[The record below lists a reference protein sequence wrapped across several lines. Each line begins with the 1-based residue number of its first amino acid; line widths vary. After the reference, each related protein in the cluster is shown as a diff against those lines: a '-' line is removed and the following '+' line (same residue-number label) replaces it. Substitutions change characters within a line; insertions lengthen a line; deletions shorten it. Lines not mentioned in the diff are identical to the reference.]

1 MSSLPLQEQPTS
13 RPGAQLRIEIHA
25 GPLAGKGFPF
35 AGNTISIGR
44 APENDISLDDSQV
57 SRHHAI
63 LRRQGN
69 EIILEDLGST
79 NGVFVNGE
87 RIYLPHVLQPTETI
101 SIGESVFGVTGFPAP
116 STVGMNAQAGRPK
129 GAAPWQTY
137 DSSAIYPPYTGQSQ
151 SSNWLLWS
159 GLILLVILVLAIAG
173 VSAFIF
179 SSNSGSASVSVPV
192 VVIRSPVSGSQVTV
206 GQRVAVQ
213 ATANDA
219 QGVTRME
226 LWVAGQKVAH
236 SISPAPSGQ
245 SPFTSGDELAWT
257 PSSEG
262 TYRLEV
268 RAFNSQGLQSAPAIV
283 NITAVTDPLSAEA
296 TPTQTSTS
304 TPIASGIPVGIVK
317 TDLNVRNGPGTQY
330 DVIGRLAAGT
340 EVKIVGRND
349 AGSWWQIVHLD
360 SLEGRGWVAAEY
372 APSQNAGGAPVIATP
387 TLVPT
392 ETPIPTDTP
401 TVTPT
406 PTTSPPTATSTP
418 TTAPPTSTPEPL
430 PADTATL
437 TPTAT
442 PPAGPS
448 ITFSADPLDIKE
460 GECSTFS
467 WLVFGV
473 QAVYFEDQGVPGEDN
488 GQPVSK
494 EECPS
499 NTHTYKL
506 RVIKQNNEEETR
518 EITITVGEKPG
529 APANLDIDTI
539 YSDGF
544 DLGWDDNSDSED
556 GFRLYNADSNQIL
569 ETFDKDKDTGD
580 VTGLS
585 CNTTYR
591 LYLVAYNTHG
601 ESTPGNIVT
610 EQTLSCP

>member
-1 MSSLPLQEQPTS
+1 MSSLPPQEQPTIG
-13 RPGAQLRIEIHA
+13 PGAQLRIEIHA

-35 AGNTISIGR
+35 VGNSISIGR

-87 RIYLPHVLQPTETI
+87 RIYNPHTLQPTETI

-129 GAAPWQTY
+129 GAASWQTY

-179 SSNSGSASVSVPV
+179 SSNRGSASVSVPV
-192 VVIRSPVSGSQVTV
+192 VIIKSPVSGSQVKV

-236 SISPAPSGQ
+236 SISPATSGQ

-283 NITAVTDPLSAEA
+283 SIIAVADPLTAEA
-296 TPTQTSTS
+296 TPTQTPTS
-304 TPIASGIPVGIVK
+304 TPIPSGIPVGIVK

-340 EVKIVGRND
+340 EVEIVGKND

-360 SLEGRGWVAAEY
+360 SPAGRGWVAAEY
-372 APSQNAGGAPVIATP
+372 APSQNAGGVPVIATP

-392 ETPIPTDTP
+392 ETPVPTDTP

-406 PTTSPPTATSTP
+406 PTNPPTATSTA
-418 TTAPPTSTPEPL
+418 APPTSTPEPL
-430 PADTATL
+430 PTDTATL

-448 ITFSADPLDIKE
+448 ITFSADPLAIKE
-460 GECSTFS
+460 GECTVFS

-473 QAVYFEDQGVPGEDN
+473 KAVYFEEQGVPGEDN
-488 GQPVSK
+488 GQAISQ

-499 NTHTYKL
+499 KTHTYKL
-506 RVIKQNNEEETR
+506 RVIKQDNQEETR

-529 APANLDIDTI
+529 APANLDIETI

-544 DLGWDDNSDSED
+544 DLSWDDNSDSED

-569 ETFDKDKDTGD
+569 ETFDKDKDTGN

-591 LYLVAYNTHG
+591 LYIVAYNAQG
-601 ESTPGNIVT
+601 ESTPSNIVT

>member
-1 MSSLPLQEQPTS
+1 MSSLPPQEQPVTG
-13 RPGAQLRIEIHA
+13 PGAQLRIEIHA

-35 AGNTISIGR
+35 AGNSISIGR

-63 LRRQGN
+63 LRRQGS

-87 RIYLPHVLQPTETI
+87 RIYSPHTLQPTETI

-129 GAAPWQTY
+129 GAASWQTY

-179 SSNSGSASVSVPV
+179 SSNRGSASVSVPV
-192 VVIRSPVSGSQVTV
+192 VVIKFPVSGSQVKV

-226 LWVAGQKVAH
+226 LWVAGQKVAA
-236 SISPAPSGQ
+236 SISPATIGQ
-245 SPFTSGDELAWT
+245 SPFISGDELAWT
-257 PSSEG
+257 PPSEG

-268 RAFNSQGLQSAPAIV
+268 RAFNNKGLQSAPAVVSI
-283 NITAVTDPLSAEA
+283 IAVTDPLTTEA
-296 TPTQTSTS
+296 TPTQTPTS
-304 TPIASGIPVGIVK
+304 TPTVSGIPVGIVK
-317 TDLNVRNGPGTQY
+317 TDLNVRSGPSTQY
-330 DVIGRLAAGT
+330 AVIGRLAAGT
-340 EVKIVGRND
+340 EVEIVGKND
-349 AGSWWQIVHLD
+349 VGSWWQIVYLD
-360 SLEGRGWVAAEY
+360 SSDGRGWVAAEY

-392 ETPIPTDTP
+392 ATPTPTDTP

-406 PTTSPPTATSTP
+406 PTSPPTATFTP
-418 TTAPPTSTPEPL
+418 TAAPPTSTPEPL
-430 PADTATL
+430 PTDTATL

-448 ITFSADPLDIKE
+448 ITFSADPLSIKE

-467 WLVFGV
+467 WLVSGV
-473 QAVYFEDQGVPGEDN
+473 KAVYFEDQGVPGEDN
-488 GQPVSK
+488 GQAISQ

-499 NTHTYKL
+499 KTHTYTL
-506 RVIKQNNEEETR
+506 RVIKQNNEEEIR

-529 APANLDIDTI
+529 APANLAVDTI
-539 YSDGF
+539 DNNGF
-544 DLGWDDNSDSED
+544 DLSWDDNSDSED
-556 GFRLYNADSNQIL
+556 GFRLYNADSNKIL
-569 ETFDKDKDTGD
+569 ETFDKDKDTGS

-591 LYLVAYNTHG
+591 LYLVAYNAQG
-601 ESTPGNIVT
+601 ESTPSNIVT